1 MLPKLAIGKI
11 FLLWIVEMVLR
22 KKREVKNCLVIKE
35 GDVSGNCKDDFLK
48 K

>member
-35 GDVSGNCKDDFLK
+35 GDVIGDCKDDFLNK
-48 K
+48 